1 MSEEKRPAMGVG
13 RSSMWGRGEQPH
25 FDVPS
30 AGHSERYNMTSRF
43 RPVILLCQLRL
54 ALSAGVD
61 PVGSSIAD

>member
-13 RSSMWGRGEQPH
+13 RWSMWGRGEQPH

-43 RPVILLCQLRL
+43 RPVLLLCQLRL

-61 PVGSSIAD
+61 LHGNTAA